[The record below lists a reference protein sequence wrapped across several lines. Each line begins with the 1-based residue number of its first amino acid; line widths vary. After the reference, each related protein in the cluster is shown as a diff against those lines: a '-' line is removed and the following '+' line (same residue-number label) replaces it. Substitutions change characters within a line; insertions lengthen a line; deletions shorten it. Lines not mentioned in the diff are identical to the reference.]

1 MQPET
6 FNRYLFIFSILFAF
20 SFFAKAETPEAVQ
33 EIRTE
38 AHKVE
43 QELVAEEKKFDVAS
57 FIMHHI
63 ADAHDWHLF
72 GHFSIPL
79 PVILWTDNG
88 LAVFSSGKFHHDDAG
103 KTVVEAAGQ
112 RFVKFHEKIYIAN
125 EMADAT
131 GSFVA
136 FDEHHHATNVKPLDF
151 SITRNVASMFMS
163 IAILLFLFIG
173 LANQYKKGIKVPKG
187 IGSFL
192 EPLVVFVRDD
202 IAIPN
207 IGEHKAAK
215 FLPYLLTCFFFI
227 LINNLIGL
235 VPFFPGGANLTG
247 NIAFTFV
254 LAVATMIVTNVNGNK
269 DYWKH
274 IVAPPVPI
282 PLYIIMIPVELIG
295 IISKPFALMI
305 RLFANITAG
314 HVLIMGLVSLIF
326 IFKSMAVAP
335 ISIVFMLFMDCIEL
349 MVAFLQAYIF
359 TLLSALFIGL
369 AVAEHEHGHEH
380 H

>member
-1 MQPET
+1 VQLS
-6 FNRYLFIFSILFAF
+6 FLRVFLLIISISCF
-20 SFFAKAETPEAVQ
+20 SFFNTS
-33 EIRTE
+33 
-38 AHKVE
+38 
-43 QELVAEEKKFDVAS
+43 AEEHSHSDTSAVAVHADGHKEEGKFDVAT

-72 GHFSIPL
+72 GHLSIPL
-79 PVILWTDNG
+79 PVILYTDNG
-88 LAVFSSGKFHHDDAG
+88 LAVFMSSAFHHDDAG
-103 KTVVEAAGQ
+103 KTVVEKGGQ
-112 RFVKFHEKIYIAN
+112 RFVKFHEKIYYASETAN
-125 EMADAT
+125 EE
-131 GSFVA
+131 GSFVSLDA
-136 FDEHHHATNVKPLDF
+136 EHHPTNLKPLDF

-163 IAILLFLFIG
+163 MALLFWMFIG
-173 LANQYKKGIKVPKG
+173 LANQYKRGNAVPKG
-187 IGSFL
+187 FGSFL
-192 EPLVVFVRDD
+192 EPLVIFVRDD
-202 IAIPN
+202 IAVPN
-207 IGEHKAAK
+207 IGAHKAAK
-215 FLPYLLTCFFFI
+215 FLPYLLTAFFFI

-235 VPFFPGGANLTG
+235 VPIFPGGSNLTG

-254 LAVATMIVTNVNGNK
+254 LATATMIITNINGNK

-274 IVAPPVPI
+274 IIAPPVPI
-282 PLYIIMIPVELIG
+282 PLYIIMIPVEIIG

-335 ISIVFMLFMDCIEL
+335 ISIAFMLFMNLIEL

-369 AVAEHEHGHEH
+369 AVAEHEHEH

>member
-1 MQPET
+1 VQSSFLRVFVLIISISCFT
-6 FNRYLFIFSILFAF
+6 FSNISAEQNSFADT
-20 SFFAKAETPEAVQ
+20 SAVSDVKS
-33 EIRTE
+33 ED
-38 AHKVE
+38 
-43 QELVAEEKKFDVAS
+43 KFDVAT

-63 ADAHDWHLF
+63 ADSHDWHLF
-72 GHFSIPL
+72 GHLSIPL
-79 PVILWTDNG
+79 PVILWTNNG
-88 LAVFSSGKFHHDDAG
+88 LSIFMSSDFHHDDAG
-103 KTVVEAAGQ
+103 TVVVEKGEQ
-112 RFVKFHEKIYIAN
+112 RFVKFHEKIYYASEKAN
-125 EMADAT
+125 AE
-131 GSFVA
+131 GSYVTL
-136 FDEHHHATNVKPLDF
+136 DEEHHPTNLMPTDL

-163 IAILLFLFIG
+163 VGLLFWMFIS
-173 LANQYKKGIKVPKG
+173 LANQYKRGNAVPKG
-187 IGSFL
+187 FGSFL

-202 IAIPN
+202 IAVPN
-207 IGEHKAAK
+207 IGEKKADK
-215 FLPYLLTCFFFI
+215 FLPYLLTAFFFI

-235 VPFFPGGANLTG
+235 VPIFPGGSNLTG

-254 LAVATMIVTNVNGNK
+254 LATATLIITNVNGNK

-274 IVAPPVPI
+274 IIAPPVPL
-282 PLYIIMIPVELIG
+282 PLYIIMIPVEIIG

-326 IFKSMAVAP
+326 IFKSMAIAP
-335 ISIVFMLFMDCIEL
+335 ISIAFMLFMNLIEL

-369 AVAEHEHGHEH
+369 AIVEHEHEH